1 MKFNEYDAPI
11 LSDTETIVLQML
23 CRYHMLEKPFHAGK
37 VARRCGVPRWIIEG
51 ALNSLIKRRLAERSG
66 EYFIPAMQI
75 NGAPVPKPKIR
86 YEGGVK
92 IIECPTL
99 YARGYARRNYL

>member
-1 MKFNEYDAPI
+1 MKKREYDAPV

-23 CRYHMLEKPFHAGK
+23 CRYHMLARPFLVGK

-51 ALNSLIKRRLAERSG
+51 ALNSLIKRRLAKRKG
-66 EYFIPAMQI
+66 EYCIPAMQV

-86 YEGGVK
+86 FEKGVK

-99 YARGYARRNYL
+99 YARGYAQRTYL